1 MEVGLRVYSGGGCSA
16 VQKYERDGYLL
27 VKRSFAAVE
36 CEALREEAHRL
47 ATWHQVIRPD
57 NLRTE
62 MWQHNGCAEI
72 NKYDPVV
79 DVSPVFAHVAADA
92 RLTDVVA
99 ALFGEQPLLFK
110 DKLIFKMPG
119 HGGFGPHQDH
129 TWYWC
134 FPPHLIAAMVS
145 IDEADEANGALE
157 VAVGYHRMDNPV
169 PQGEIRDLTASEC
182 PPTTAWRTV
191 TTGIGDIVFFDGLLP
206 HRSGP
211 NNSNRSRRALYLTYN
226 PGQYGNLYG
235 QYYAYRRD
243 LMLRS
248 NGPSCGNFY
257 VAPQFRATAD
267 YYPPIPQLGPYSKSQ
282 D

>member
-62 MWQHNGCAEI
+62 MWHHSGCAEI

-110 DKLIFKMPG
+110 DKLISRCRG
-119 HGGFGPHQDH
+119 TEDLAH
-129 TWYWC
+129 TK
-134 FPPHLIAAMVS
+134 
-145 IDEADEANGALE
+145 
-157 VAVGYHRMDNPV
+157 
-169 PQGEIRDLTASEC
+169 
-182 PPTTAWRTV
+182 TTL
-191 TTGIGDIVFFDGLLP
+191 GIGV
-206 HRSGP
+206 
-211 NNSNRSRRALYLTYN
+211 SRPT
-226 PGQYGNLYG
+226 
-235 QYYAYRRD
+235 
-243 LMLRS
+243 
-248 NGPSCGNFY
+248 
-257 VAPQFRATAD
+257 
-267 YYPPIPQLGPYSKSQ
+267 
-282 D
+282 